1 MNLDPPPQSHLWA
14 LLSAASLRGWAAAPG
29 HPRGPAAHT
38 GTSGCA
44 DAPPAVVLPPVS
56 AQTQGQSQLRATQ
69 ARAAGD
75 PWLSPGHRDAGWLV
89 KLQLRASETQLC
101 GLEGHPFPDP
111 TSCRARGALTVKG
124 FSSRASSASA
134 SRFLT

>member
-1 MNLDPPPQSHLWA
+1 MNLAPPPHQSH
-14 LLSAASLRGWAAAPG
+14 LSAASVRGWAAAPA
-29 HPRGPAAHT
+29 HPQ

-56 AQTQGQSQLRATQ
+56 TQTQGQSQLRATQ

-89 KLQLRASETQLC
+89 KLQLRASETRLC
-101 GLEGHPFPDP
+101 RLEGHPFPDP
-111 TSCRARGALTVKG
+111 ASCRARGALTVKG
-124 FSSRASSASA
+124 FSSRAYSASA
-134 SRFLT
+134 SRPLT